1 MKYYVSTT
9 KNNLE
14 YLSNKKINN
23 IKLNNDNIT
32 FETNQKSL
40 QLLLK
45 DITELSY
52 YNKRKLKI
60 LIFLKK
66 YFISIISIIILFLF
80 LINEQFII
88 KKIEF
93 INENTYNQDVVDF
106 IYNNKLKKKIKYYY
120 LNDNLIN
127 INRELKQTFYY
138 YEWIN
143 VNKKGNILQ
152 VVIDKQDEKSYL
164 DETSNVKG
172 DIVSSKEGIIRYFF
186 IKKGVN
192 LVKDSQSVKK
202 GDVLVSGNL
211 LIYNDAVDYIHPIGI
226 ILAEV
231 VETEYIKI
239 KKKEIEYIRTGKIQ
253 IKDEITIFNLKKKRN
268 PNFEIYEEEVISII
282 NNKLIKKNKIIYY
295 EIKEIFN
302 YYNEDDAKKYS
313 FSMIEK
319 EFNKNKI
326 HNKEKILEYFLLEVN
341 EDNEY
346 YYFKYL
352 VKKIINI
359 SEFRAVNLE
368 DNTNL

>member
-66 YFISIISIIILFLF
+66 YFIIIILIIILFLF

-268 PNFEIYEEEVISII
+268 PNFEIYEEEIKNII
-282 NNKLIKKNKIIYY
+282 NNKIIKIKLIIYTH
-295 EIKEIFN
+295 I
-302 YYNEDDAKKYS
+302 
-313 FSMIEK
+313 
-319 EFNKNKI
+319 
-326 HNKEKILEYFLLEVN
+326 
-341 EDNEY
+341 
-346 YYFKYL
+346 
-352 VKKIINI
+352 
-359 SEFRAVNLE
+359 
-368 DNTNL
+368 